1 MKVVVLAALILGACA
16 TTEPKP
22 VAGKCDAATVQD
34 LVGKPLAQHEAEA
47 KRRDHRA
54 LGKQLNL
61 FSIQQTAGGGLVFW
75 HPKGA
80 TMRNLI
86 EDYWKRA
93 HVAGGYEL
101 LNTPHMASIDRTH
114 TPS

>member
-47 KRRDHRA
+47 KRRAGAGTVRSYVTGSA
-54 LGKQLNL
+54 LTMDYRENRLN
-61 FSIQQTAGGGLVFW
+61 IETDAGGTIIKLSCG
-75 HPKGA
+75 
-80 TMRNLI
+80 
-86 EDYWKRA
+86 
-93 HVAGGYEL
+93 
-101 LNTPHMASIDRTH
+101 
-114 TPS
+114 